1 MIATMLLLLMT
12 FWQNMMKYKRKR
24 GLNALSF
31 SYASGTILI
40 NFLLFFY
47 TKYAQKAK
55 KDML

>member
-1 MIATMLLLLMT
+1 
-12 FWQNMMKYKRKR
+12 MKYKRKR